1 MKLSTTI
8 KQRVHQILI
17 DKPQCRDSDLLLMW
31 ELWMEDLPLHN
42 LTSFKE
48 MFISGKLV
56 NPENARRYR
65 QMIQSSNPELRGDLY
80 DDRHGYAEKVSD
92 HLKEVAA

>member
-56 NPENARRYR
+56 NPENARRFR
-65 QMIQSSNPELRGDLY
+65 QLIQSKFPELRGTMY
-80 DDRHGYAEKVSD
+80 AERHGYQIKVKD
-92 HLKEVAA
+92 HLKSVA